1 MLYLVDLKGGVHV
14 ALVSHMVLMHEV
26 LLLEHG
32 AGHHLLLLLLLVVM
46 MLV

>member
-1 MLYLVDLKGGVHV
+1 MVYPVDLKGGVHV
-14 ALVSHMVLMHEV
+14 GLVSHLVLMHEM

-32 AGHHLLLLLLLVVM
+32 AGQHLLLLVVM

>member
-1 MLYLVDLKGGVHV
+1 MMYPVDLKGGVHV
-14 ALVSHMVLMHEV
+14 GLVSHVVLMHEV

-32 AGHHLLLLLLLVVM
+32 AGHHLLLLLMM

>member
-1 MLYLVDLKGGVHV
+1 MLYPVGLKGGVHV
-14 ALVSHMVLMHEV
+14 ALVSHLVLMHEV

-32 AGHHLLLLLLLVVM
+32 AGHHLLLLMM

>member
-1 MLYLVDLKGGVHV
+1 MYPVDLKGGVHV
-14 ALVSHMVLMHEV
+14 GLVSHVVLMHEV

-32 AGHHLLLLLLLVVM
+32 AGQHLLLVVVVVVVV

>member
-1 MLYLVDLKGGVHV
+1 MMYPVDLKGGVHV
-14 ALVSHMVLMHEV
+14 GLVSHVVLMHEV

-32 AGHHLLLLLLLVVM
+32 AGQHLLLLVVVM

>member
-1 MLYLVDLKGGVHV
+1 MLYPMDLKGGMHV
-14 ALVSHMVLMHEV
+14 GFVSHVVLMHEM

-32 AGHHLLLLLLLVVM
+32 AGQHLLLLVVVM

>member
-1 MLYLVDLKGGVHV
+1 MLYPVNLKRGVHV
-14 ALVSHMVLMHEV
+14 ALVSHVVLMHEV

-32 AGHHLLLLLLLVVM
+32 ASQHVLMLLLVM

>member
-1 MLYLVDLKGGVHV
+1 MLYPVGLKGGVHV
-14 ALVSHMVLMHEV
+14 ALVSHLVLMHEV

-32 AGHHLLLLLLLVVM
+32 ADHLLLLMM